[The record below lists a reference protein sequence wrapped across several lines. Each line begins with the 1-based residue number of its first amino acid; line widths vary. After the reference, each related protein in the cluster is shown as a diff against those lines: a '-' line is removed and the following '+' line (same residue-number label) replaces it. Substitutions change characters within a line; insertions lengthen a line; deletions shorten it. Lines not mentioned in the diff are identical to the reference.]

1 MNSTI
6 AAIAP
11 ALTHLPLIDDEA
23 VEELICSRMSHAFDV
38 PALKRLCREFG
49 ITPVPPLKAAMIKA
63 LRAEGLGLVPPTS
76 IIDFSLLDKAD
87 DIDPHDVL
95 SVDSVVKVGALHDGA
110 YSAISVP
117 SAIAALLGVTAGNLL
132 KPQDLDNLRRALD
145 EIIAAAA
152 ARVAADHGEQDHP
165 PRNDLNRRLLEQERL
180 EVQRL
185 REEELQAE
193 RLRIA
198 HERDALAQER
208 NRLLRER
215 QERLHS
221 DLPRRV
227 SDPIPT
233 NPEHVLPRTVH
244 FASHSISSPG
254 AVTASGHAGGLAP
267 PSYTSGVPPPIHG
280 PLGSSHAA
288 LGAGVSSPGA
298 VTASGH
304 AGGLAPPSYTSGVP
318 PPIHGP
324 LGSSH
329 AALGVSS
336 PASSTTGLWATGA
349 FVPTTAVVSPTAS
362 TTIPI
367 PIPAFPWALNTP
379 GLLPRCGLT
388 LPTPDMFSNSCTPK
402 WQAIRDSH
410 GPQWHSLNQST
421 DLTFYRIRV
430 HSVNLLENT
439 FKFLQGGVPPN
450 EFAEYIIAMCR
461 EAHRET
467 LNAVHFPA
475 FLTATT
481 DPTLA
486 ALTKSNHKELKAIGA
501 ATNFPIGFFPAK
513 PVAGKR
519 DAAHLNGPSARTT
532 DPDSLCSMHKNAYHT
547 NANCHAQN
555 EAKKQKQGG
564 GASGASTSAGRG

>member
-180 EVQRL
+180 DVQRL

-244 FASHSISSPG
+244 FASHSI
-254 AVTASGHAGGLAP
+254 
-267 PSYTSGVPPPIHG
+267 
-280 PLGSSHAA
+280 
-288 LGAGVSSPGA
+288 SSPGA